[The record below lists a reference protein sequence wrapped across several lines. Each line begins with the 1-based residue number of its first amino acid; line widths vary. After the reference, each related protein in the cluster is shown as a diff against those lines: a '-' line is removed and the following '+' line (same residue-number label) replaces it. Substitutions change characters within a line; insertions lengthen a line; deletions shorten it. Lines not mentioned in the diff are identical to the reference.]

1 MLMRSIR
8 VPSFDSNRSNLW
20 STRSNRLSMTSNC
33 WSMDSIRRST
43 ESNRRSMESNCWSVP
58 SNRRLMETSCWSM
71 ESNRRSFA
79 SNRWSIPSNRT
90 SRRRMSSLVAIC
102 IQSKGGKES
111 IRSSATSSPSCSP
124 SEARMRNRRCSR
136 EVIVV
141 TSVHEGKGESRKC
154 SQCGKTAVPAV
165 IRSHAGTL
173 ACVPTAVEGV
183 VVLVAHQRE
192 GVLPMC
198 DSPYDIR
205 DENVRDLGPQF

>member
-1 MLMRSIR
+1 
-8 VPSFDSNRSNLW
+8 
-20 STRSNRLSMTSNC
+20 MT
-33 WSMDSIRRST
+33 
-43 ESNRRSMESNCWSVP
+43 SNCWSVP
-58 SNRRLMETSCWSM
+58 SNRRSFVSSCWLMETSCWSM

-79 SNRWSIPSNRT
+79 SNRWSMESNRWSIPSNRI

-205 DENVRDLGPQF
+205 DGNVRDLGPQF